1 MKMLNKMKIHFIST
15 PKIERRGFL
24 NCLPQDGHLN
34 AESLTS
40 LRHSGQLTKAIAIIP
55 IVTY

>member
-34 AESLTS
+34 A
-40 LRHSGQLTKAIAIIP
+40 
-55 IVTY
+55 